1 MVKRLVP
8 LVAAGVIG
16 VSLLAWG
23 SNSGEVHDVDV
34 VVYRGDISSSEF
46 QLDCMFQAAFVAE
59 PSLFRD
65 VSLFAVVRNQADW
78 QRLWE
83 PALERGKQYPGSGC
97 PEAGEPPELD
107 VDFEQ
112 EMLLLFV
119 ELYPTLGY
127 GLKIDGI
134 VIGDGEW
141 TLNATRTTPCCGAFQ
156 EFEYLHQVVTTPR
169 FDGDVTLVVT
179 EVERPPPE
187 AAE

>member
-1 MVKRLVP
+1 M
-8 LVAAGVIG
+8 GVL
-16 VSLLAWG
+16 LLAWG

-34 VVYRGDISSSEF
+34 VVYRGIATSSEF
-46 QLDCMFQAAFVAE
+46 QFDCLYQASASVD

-65 VSLFAVVRNQADW
+65 VSLFAVVRDQADW

-97 PEAGEPPELD
+97 PEAGTPPELD
-107 VDFEQ
+107 VDFER
-112 EMLLLFV
+112 EMLLLLV

-127 GLKIDGI
+127 SLKIDEI

-169 FDGDVTLVVT
+169 FEGDVTLVVT
-179 EVERPPPE
+179 EVERPPPD